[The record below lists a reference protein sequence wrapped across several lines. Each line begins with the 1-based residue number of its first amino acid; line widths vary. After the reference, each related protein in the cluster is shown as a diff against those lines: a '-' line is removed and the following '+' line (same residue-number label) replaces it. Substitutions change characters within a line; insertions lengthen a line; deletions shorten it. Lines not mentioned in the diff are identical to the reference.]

1 MSYTQHT
8 IQSLITKTPNEPEF
22 HQALT
27 EVYASLACVIDNAP
41 QYQDAALLQRMAMPE
56 RIIAFRVPWL
66 DDQNRVQINMA
77 YRVQF
82 SSVLGPYKGGM
93 RFHPSVNMSILKFLG
108 FEQTFKNALTGM
120 PIGGGKGGADFD
132 PKGKSDG
139 EVMRF
144 CQSLMT
150 ELYKYLGPDE
160 DVPAGDIGVGARE
173 VGYMYGQYKR
183 ITGRVEGV
191 FTGKGISYGG
201 SLGRPEA
208 TGYGLLYLLNVMLA
222 QSGNGIDGKKIS
234 ISGSGNVAIHAA
246 EKAAEFGGMVVSMS
260 DSNGFIHDPEGV
272 DLAAIKEIKL
282 VRKGRI
288 KEYLTYR
295 PSAKYTESAGGR
307 GLWHIPCD
315 IALPC
320 ATQNELD
327 EADAKALAANGCIA
341 VAEGANMPCTKEAV
355 DIFQASG
362 ILFAPGKAANAG
374 GVAVSAMEMSQN
386 SMRLKWT
393 FDEVDKHLQSVM
405 VKIFE
410 KMSGAAT
417 EYGMPGNF
425 VAGANIA
432 AFKSIAEAMIAQGV
446 I

>member
-1 MSYTQHT
+1 MSYTK
-8 IQSLITKTPNEPEF
+8 IIIDSIISKTLNEAEF
-22 HQALT
+22 HQAMS
-27 EVYASLACVIDNAP
+27 EVYNSLACVIDNSS
-41 QYQDAALLQRMAMPE
+41 QFQNAALLQRMAMPE
-56 RIIAFRVPWL
+56 RVIAFRVPWL
-66 DDQNRVQINMA
+66 DDQNRVQVNMA

-139 EVMRF
+139 EIMRF

-150 ELYKYLGPDE
+150 ELYKYLGADE

-183 ITGRVEGV
+183 ISGRVEGV

-201 SLGRPEA
+201 SLGRTEA
-208 TGYGLLYLLNVMLA
+208 TGYGLLYLLKAMLA
-222 QSGNGIDGKKIS
+222 YANKSIDGKKVS
-234 ISGSGNVAIHAA
+234 VSGSGNVAIHAA
-246 EKAAEFGGMVVSMS
+246 EKATEYGGLVISMS
-260 DSNGFIHDPEGV
+260 DSNGFIHDPAGI
-272 DLAAIKEIKL
+272 DLPAIREIKL
-282 VRKGRI
+282 ERRGRI
-288 KEYLTYR
+288 REYLEYR
-295 PSAKYTESAGGR
+295 PSAKYTEGDGI
-307 GLWHIPCD
+307 WHIPCD

-320 ATQNELD
+320 ATQNELK
-327 EADAKALAANGCIA
+327 EADANALVANGCFA
-341 VAEGANMPCTKEAV
+341 VAEGANMPCTKQAV
-355 DIFQASG
+355 EVLQASG
-362 ILFAPGKAANAG
+362 VLFAPGKAANAG

-393 FDEVDKHLQSVM
+393 FDEVDKHLQTTM
-405 VKIFE
+405 VNIFE
-410 KMSGAAT
+410 KMSRCAV
-417 EYGMPGNF
+417 EYNMPGNF
-425 VAGANIA
+425 VVGSNIA
-432 AFKSIAEAMIAQGV
+432 AFRNIADAMLAQGV

>member
-1 MSYTQHT
+1 MSYTKSSIHH
-8 IQSLITKTPNEPEF
+8 LISKTPNEPEF
-22 HQALT
+22 HQAMT
-27 EVYASLACVIDNAP
+27 EVYSSLASVVDNSP
-41 QYQDAALLQRMAMPE
+41 KYQNASLLQRLAMPE
-56 RIIAFRVPWL
+56 RVIVFRVPWV
-66 DDQNRVQINMA
+66 DDHNRVQVNMA

-82 SSVLGPYKGGM
+82 SSVLGPYKGGI
-93 RFHPSVNMSILKFLG
+93 RFHPSVNMSVLKFLG

-120 PIGGGKGGADFD
+120 PIGGGKGGADLD
-132 PKGKSDG
+132 PKGKSEG
-139 EVMRF
+139 EIMRF

-183 ITGRVEGV
+183 VVGRVEGV
-191 FTGKGISYGG
+191 FTGKGLSYGG
-201 SLGRPEA
+201 SLGRTEA
-208 TGYGLLYLLNVMLA
+208 TGYGLLYLLDALLA
-222 QSGNGIDGKKIS
+222 HNGNGIDGKKFC

-246 EKAAEFGGMVVSMS
+246 EKAIEYGGTVIGMS
-260 DSNGFIHDPEGV
+260 DSNGFVHDPAGI
-272 DLAAIKEIKL
+272 DMATIRDIKL
-282 VRKGRI
+282 GARGRI
-288 KEYLTYR
+288 SEYLSHR
-295 PSAKYTESAGGR
+295 PTAIYYEGT

-320 ATQNELD
+320 ATQNELN
-327 EADAKALAANGCIA
+327 EKDAAALVKNGCIA
-341 VAEGANMPCTKEAV
+341 VAEGANMPCTKDAV
-355 DIFQASG
+355 ELLQDSG

-393 FDEVDKHLQSVM
+393 FDEVDKHLKVVM
-405 VKIFE
+405 TDIFSKISNCAME
-410 KMSGAAT
+410 YGAA
-417 EYGMPGNF
+417 GNY

-432 AFKSIAEAMIAQGV
+432 SFNSLAEAMLAQGV